1 MVPRPINASPVYWP
15 VQFASPQ
22 RGVSLGFDFYYGPR
36 TLAVDRVLR
45 TGEPVLSDVVYLY
58 MPLED
63 PETLQPGMVLFTKPV
78 VRSEDNSTWM
88 VSATVNLVP
97 YLSGTLGK
105 SAPAARIYA
114 KVEIGGVPVYETE
127 RVQPGVGIAARAPYV
142 KSAVI
147 GQQNITMV
155 CLPTAFLVGMFVT
168 GWSIAAPLLTV
179 FGGAGLAWMIA
190 TLVDRLQRLRTAES
204 LLLSWRSYSEAIL
217 QATPNPM
224 ILVNDQGNIA
234 GVNEPLLELTG
245 HTTDSIKLVTKLCDL
260 IVPLRKDPDEE
271 LFSALSVVGGGSRA
285 GTGRAAD
292 DASLP
297 VRATVASYSAGSA
310 WRQNQQ
316 QQQQQQQSQPAPP
329 DSTSI
334 QIAPDDD
341 ETNANADTTD
351 LQAIHDLLLAPGRR
365 EVLVVPAPALTS
377 DPADLDA
384 ASTIDAMVTVSEPT
398 GNPVIQ
404 HVLVL
409 TDLRE
414 QRARD
419 RQLAELLR
427 ETELLNAQQR
437 QLLLYLAHELRN
449 PVYVIQ
455 GSVQAAADA
464 AAEQVEKNGID
475 GAGTMTSGEQHLR
488 SSAAVSFAATEASDR
503 AGVLAATEH
512 VTTLLDAVVEYVEAS
527 SAAMAVFPYTSPGSR
542 GAGIVGRVGV
552 GAGGTLVRPSE
563 AIAAATLTRS
573 TYGRAASA
581 LRAGHASGS
590 SPKQPRSV
598 PRPLP
603 ADARLSSPHR
613 MVSPTT
619 LIPAAAAS
627 AASIVRP
634 AAIGLSDALSL
645 ADVISPATA
654 LALNP
659 DWTHLDIGCS
669 FNSLPVSALTPRTP
683 DFIRRPPC
691 VQLSRASRHALHKLS
706 AVCRAAPGVTLA
718 GWSVTLPHPP
728 RLPPPLPGAAAPLVL
743 ESETYVTLCAA
754 LALPDSI
761 GHADLTTLSSPFD
774 WSISGQGSEFRLFG
788 LQVAILTRLAELAGG
803 MAKVDQANREI
814 VLQVP
819 ARPCSWV
826 AQGLPCEGVRATGE
840 IGLMEV
846 SGLGASSS
854 HIGQPVKVSKAQ
866 QPQLQRP
873 GIIAGG
879 VRARPATPPST
890 PSPEAAAGKNEHT
903 ATLPTVTSVSTVTD
917 HRDDVELQP
926 LLPST
931 LQTCDSAATVI
942 VDQAD
947 PSTDSKAAKSDI
959 QAPPM
964 SPVLPTLVSVSP
976 VPAPD
981 HHECPSEASSAP
993 ASPLVVLLVEDNA
1006 LIQALTKRFLERDG
1020 FHVVVADHG
1029 QAALDLLADPDL
1041 SSRVHLV
1048 VMDLMMPVLDGID
1061 ATRIIRQTR
1070 SPAELPIVALTAN
1083 AMAEERE
1090 RCLQSGFNAFLTKPV
1105 TRQKLIET
1113 VRSLWSASPSPV
1125 ATTIAPVQ
1133 A

>member
-1 MVPRPINASPVYWP
+1 MQVPPPRSQLNNGMVPRPINASPVYWP

-127 RVQPGVGIAARAPYV
+127 GSSGRWDCGQSAVL

-147 GQQNITMV
+147 GQQNITM
-155 CLPTAFLVGMFVT
+155 
-168 GWSIAAPLLTV
+168 
-179 FGGAGLAWMIA
+179 
-190 TLVDRLQRLRTAES
+190 RLRTA
-204 LLLSWRSYSEAIL
+204 R
-217 QATPNPM
+217 
-224 ILVNDQGNIA
+224 DQT
-234 GVNEPLLELTG
+234 VR
-245 HTTDSIKLVTKLCDL
+245 L

-271 LFSALSVVGGGSRA
+271 LFSALSVVGA
-285 GTGRAAD
+285 GHGPARVVRRRCV
-292 DASLP
+292 LP
-297 VRATVASYSAGSA
+297 VRATWQATRGSA
-310 WRQNQQ
+310 CDKIS
-316 QQQQQQQSQPAPP
+316 QQQQQSEPVPP

-455 GSVQAAADA
+455 GSIQAAADA
-464 AAEQVEKNGID
+464 AAEQVEKNGIG

-563 AIAAATLTRS
+563 AIAAATLARS

-590 SPKQPRSV
+590 SPKQSRSV

-627 AASIVRP
+627 AASVVRP

-669 FNSLPVSALTPRTP
+669 FNSLPVSASTPRTP
-683 DFIRRPPC
+683 DFLRRPPC

-706 AVCRAAPGVTLA
+706 AVCRAAHGVTLA

-728 RLPPPLPGAAAPLVL
+728 RLPPPLPGAAPPLVL

-803 MAKVDQANREI
+803 IAKVDQANREI

-866 QPQLQRP
+866 QPQSQRP

-890 PSPEAAAGKNEHT
+890 PSPEAAAGKDEHT
-903 ATLPTVTSVSTVTD
+903 ATLPTVTSVSTVTG
-917 HRDDVELQP
+917 HGDDVELQP

-964 SPVLPTLVSVSP
+964 SPVVPTLVSVAP

-1125 ATTIAPVQ
+1125 TTTIAPVQ